1 MRKIASNSAPRREK
15 EMLGRRH
22 APSAPP
28 PAEVAKPRE
37 IERLG
42 GPATQVHPADR
53 TQQPELAKQKT
64 FGVNPL
70 GMSGSELISQIHSG
84 EIGKVSGVYV
94 AKVRNEIIEAMQELL
109 ETGARVRPLLAD
121 GKTVG
126 YVRGLHWSERKWIR
140 RFVMGNTEQILQ
152 ALLLATTLSREQLLV
167 CSSLEIQA
175 LSRIVAEMSDRDVS
189 LYPYLSAFVSTS
201 ASEQLWYSH
210 GSSLSD
216 FSERR
221 IILPNDKA
229 LKLVAPSDHSRLWTT
244 LCTMREQSKRRLDD
258 NFNSAMIVRSNVGKG
273 ANAIIADLRQ
283 MAKGLTPDQMEPW
296 ENIVR
301 QESKSAEDGWAHAE
315 TSFEGLKREMDNM
328 LANDRHE
335 RVIDHF
341 HETQLKE
348 WEGKQRK
355 VDEVL
360 SSKIPEL
367 EERGV
372 HVLTERDV
380 KSRQRR
386 LRSGQPI
393 QPAFQPAARPEEMEV
408 DEANVHQRLK
418 KYR

>member
-1 MRKIASNSAPRREK
+1 MRKIASSSAPKREK
-15 EMLGRRH
+15 EILGHRNAAH
-22 APSAPP
+22 AAPAP
-28 PAEVAKPRE
+28 GAPK
-37 IERLG
+37 I
-42 GPATQVHPADR
+42 HPADR
-53 TQQPELAKQKT
+53 TQQSEIRQKSM
-64 FGVNPL
+64 GSNSL

-84 EIGKVSGVYV
+84 EIGKLSAAFVT
-94 AKVRNEIIEAMQELL
+94 KVRREISEAMIELV
-109 ETGARVRPLLAD
+109 ETGARIRPLLSD
-121 GKTVG
+121 GKPVG

-140 RFVMGNTEQILQ
+140 RYTVGNTEQILQ
-152 ALLLATTLSREQLLV
+152 ALLLATTMTREQLLE
-167 CSSLEIQA
+167 CSSLEIQT

-189 LYPYLSAFVSTS
+189 LYPYLSAFITTS
-201 ASEQLWYSH
+201 ASEQLWYSR
-210 GSSLSD
+210 GTSLSD
-216 FSERR
+216 FTERR
-221 IILPNDKA
+221 IALPDNREMR
-229 LKLVAPSDHSRLWTT
+229 LVAPSDHSRLWTT
-244 LCTMREQSKRRLDD
+244 LCTIREQSKQRLDD

-283 MAKGLTPDQMEPW
+283 MAKGLTADIMEPW

-301 QESKSAEDGWAHAE
+301 QESANKEDGWAHAE

-360 SSKIPEL
+360 SSRIPEL

-372 HVLTERDV
+372 QVLTERDV
-380 KSRQRR
+380 QTRQKR

-393 QPAFQPAARPEEMEV
+393 QPAFKPAARPEEMEV
-408 DEANVHQRLK
+408 DEANVHHRLK